1 MKNIIKLQD
10 NIEKLNQDKLAELH
24 KNILDARDHA
34 YALEKMV
41 KVPGDISFAIN
52 DIRLTLKIP
61 QSLLKKINFLKPVGE
76 TIETFRIYI
85 DQFGEKARAIDIR
98 LGGGVSKY
106 VSPDQRRLNN
116 DSFITKAK
124 QSFIGR
130 PEEKAAL
137 LGVGIKD
144 LVIGTRVLLET
155 FEGDIS
161 VLSIINPQA
170 ENNSPLSIIDQIS
183 NRIEL
188 RTKSMAAA
196 NNAAQL
202 SMDQLSQTAIFLND
216 VVKLTDRAAAEENTI
231 VEAYLSKYDN
241 IALQMNDMLN
251 ALELNKH
258 IWDAVSKLKD
268 ALNTIKSSVNS
279 VLDPLDF
286 VVDAYSILEP
296 VLDFFSFI
304 LAPFQDV
311 FDYAFEKSGLQGFLD
326 DLTSKISNSLADFSS
341 INDLDQVLDDVLDVV
356 LKAISYISGPITA
369 LVKYV
374 GEELLDKLSEPV
386 LVVDDSSDLV
396 SSIKFGTA
404 DSDFLVGTAG
414 DDALVG
420 GEGND
425 KLFGYGGIDRAIYTG
440 KIADYIIRKQANG
453 ETWTISDSR
462 SDSNA
467 TLDGND
473 TLESV
478 EELIFSDGIID
489 VASIDGEF
497 ISTRSNEWRSAT
509 VATSPE
515 QGNIRDSSPYHT
527 VLYSTSG
534 KDYILGDIG
543 LDSIYSG
550 DGDDIIF
557 TKKNTLP
564 SSYYGAGDF
573 VYSGAGDDFIAINSF
588 NDQVEG
594 DSGNDT
600 VSFENF
606 TTQATGIFLG
616 VDGDDNLFRPTTG
629 ITMNYSGSEGALGRI
644 YEVENLIGS
653 EMSDVFYGSRDA
665 NSMSGR
671 DGNDT
676 IRGLAGNDIL
686 IGDAGDDVLIGD
698 RGDDKL
704 EGGSGLDLF
713 VGGFGDDNYNG
724 GSDIDML
731 LYSNEVGQ
739 RSGLPVKFK
748 DRLDEIQ
755 FETTGYV
762 SKNYDLPDHI
772 IVGALNDDGSDNAGL
787 VIVEKYDVLG
797 HISGKDTVKSIELFH
812 GTDGDDTFYGSNFI
826 SQIMIGDEGNDKYVA
841 GNISTSNEESGIKG
855 DTFYGGAGNDSFV
868 GSAAKEYFY
877 AGTGNDVVYIS
888 GSTYLGGDSYQG
900 KNQTNQ
906 TNTID
911 LSESDYAWRISFDS
925 STSYMVLSGKQNLD
939 PAKEDDEKVFSK
951 TIFEN
956 FDLLEH
962 PRQTTSLVGGYAR
975 VDSFNKYIGSKFD
988 DIISFGGRF
997 DHGSNRNFITAFGGA
1012 GNDVI
1017 FGAQTGGAI
1026 YGQAGNDLLGTYN
1039 GYEIVRN
1046 STFKQKISLFNE
1058 DVRTTLDGGGGN
1070 DHFIAGDFQE
1080 TFIGGSGKD
1089 WLSYAATTDLGRD
1102 GAVTDTSKEGAHIDL
1117 TAGTGSFGFAK
1128 GDIIREVEN
1137 LIGSEN
1143 GDFLS
1148 GDNIS
1153 NWLIGMGGGDTIFG
1167 AGGDDILDGKDGAD
1181 KLVGGLG
1188 EDTLSGGLDHDTLE
1202 GGLGNDKLA
1211 GEEGDDVLNGGSG
1224 DDTLLVGIG
1233 DDQLDGGAGTDWLF
1247 VTGTTNSVV
1256 DLSQTAAQNTGYG
1269 TDILLN
1275 FEHASGGTGVDKLF
1289 GTVGD
1294 NVLNGNDGNDILEGR
1309 DGNDILTGGQGD
1321 DTLSGGTGDDT
1332 IVGGGGDDT
1341 VGFKADRSA
1350 ATVTDLGN
1358 GQVQIASGDGTDVI
1372 SGVENFAFN
1381 DGTVDLATLLGNVSD
1396 SGSTTIT
1403 FVGTESDFIATAFF
1417 FDYDNDIP
1425 VDIVSNTGTQ
1435 LVLKNSATGYTSTL
1449 TGTGLTFSGAAG
1461 EEVPTAGSITSISI
1475 VDGDGVA
1482 QGTITDINWDLV
1494 EFSDALDAIADNDNV
1509 APIADLFS
1517 SNGTLIVDGS
1527 GATVALNLDD
1537 LMGSRVT
1544 TLLTQPIDIIG
1555 SGGDDSLIGGAGDDT
1570 IVGGG
1575 GDDTVGFQADRS
1587 AATVTD
1593 LGNGQV
1599 QIASGDGTDVIS
1611 GVENFAFN
1619 DGTVDLATLLGSVSN
1634 TTPTA
1639 GADALTGTSVVD
1651 KMDGLAGDDTIYGG
1665 GGNDIL
1671 YGSAGSD
1678 VVSGGAGDDH
1688 VYGDAFEVRHALSEA
1703 NQVFRLYQATFNRAP
1718 DATGHKHWTSE
1729 LFHGESTLADVREGF
1744 VGSQEYRNKYANA
1757 DDATFVKQM
1766 YINVLDRDFDQG
1778 EVTQT
1783 EIDYWT
1789 NRVTETFTRADVVN
1803 GFAESQQL
1811 INNTQQAANKLAV
1824 ESGSTAW
1831 SDDVYR
1837 LYQATLARAPD
1848 AGGFA
1853 DWSDRLANGREL
1865 TDVISGFTNSTEFK
1879 NTYGALADPKDF
1891 VKLLYLNVLDR
1902 DFDQSE
1908 VTQTE
1913 IDDWAGRL
1921 TDTFTRA
1928 DIVRGFSQSQ
1938 EFKNKTAQGVK
1949 DWIRDQGT
1957 DDQINGG
1964 AGDNT
1969 LSGGSLA
1976 DQFVFQKA
1984 DAGTN
1989 TVFDLEAWDYL
2000 SFDGFG
2006 YSAASDALGHMS
2018 QSGSSVVFSDQGTEI
2033 TFRGFQL
2040 DDVTNDMILV

>member
-1 MKNIIKLQD
+1 MIINENMKNIIKLQD

-41 KVPGDISFAIN
+41 KVPGDISFAIT

-61 QSLLKKINFLKPVGE
+61 QSLLKKISFLKPAGE
-76 TIETFRIYI
+76 TIETFRNFIEP
-85 DQFGEKARAIDIR
+85 FGEKARAIDIR

-188 RTKSMAAA
+188 RTKSLAAA

-202 SMDQLSQTAIFLND
+202 SMDQLSQTAIFLNE

-440 KIADYIIRKQANG
+440 KISDYIIRKQANG

-698 RGDDKL
+698 RGDDNL

-1358 GQVQIASGDGTDVI
+1358 GQVQIASDDGTDVI

-1381 DGTVDLATLLGNVSD
+1381 DGTVDLA
-1396 SGSTTIT
+1396 
-1403 FVGTESDFIATAFF
+1403 
-1417 FDYDNDIP
+1417 
-1425 VDIVSNTGTQ
+1425 
-1435 LVLKNSATGYTSTL
+1435 
-1449 TGTGLTFSGAAG
+1449 
-1461 EEVPTAGSITSISI
+1461 
-1475 VDGDGVA
+1475 
-1482 QGTITDINWDLV
+1482 
-1494 EFSDALDAIADNDNV
+1494 
-1509 APIADLFS
+1509 
-1517 SNGTLIVDGS
+1517 
-1527 GATVALNLDD
+1527 
-1537 LMGSRVT
+1537 M
-1544 TLLTQPIDIIG
+1544 
-1555 SGGDDSLIGGAGDDT
+1555 
-1570 IVGGG
+1570 
-1575 GDDTVGFQADRS
+1575 
-1587 AATVTD
+1587 
-1593 LGNGQV
+1593 
-1599 QIASGDGTDVIS
+1599 
-1611 GVENFAFN
+1611 
-1619 DGTVDLATLLGSVSN
+1619 LLGSVSN

-1639 GADALTGTSVVD
+1639 GADALTGTSGMD
-1651 KMDGLAGDDTIYGG
+1651 KMDGLAGDDTLYGG

-1913 IDDWAGRL
+1913 IDDWAGQL